1 MLRRIRI
8 VFSALFFAAV
18 TLLFLDF
25 TGAAA
30 AWFGWAAKVQFLPA
44 LLGANLAVVAG
55 LVLLTLL
62 FGRIYCSVIC
72 PLGVLQDVFSHA
84 AGRRKRNRFAYAP
97 AMTAVRLGFL
107 AAFFALAALG
117 LLSVASLAAPYSAY
131 GRIASVLFAPAW
143 ALGNNALTALSEAAG
158 GYAFYPVEMR
168 FGGIGIFLAAAAT
181 LAVVGILAWKGG
193 RTYCNTGCPVGTV
206 LGFFAKYS
214 LFRPVIDASK
224 CNSCGMCSR
233 NCKSKCIDYKNHSID
248 YGRCVACFDCVGVC
262 RNSAISYSP
271 AIGGK
276 RAFPK
281 PRGSEKAAPPSGA
294 RAGFSAA
301 ENSKRAFSRKGRRGF
316 FSALF
321 LFAGGAAA
329 DAAEA
334 MKVDGGLA
342 PIRARRRPERAF
354 KISPPGSEGIANI
367 AGKCTACQLCVS
379 ACPSR
384 VLVPSRSLSGF
395 MQPEMTYENGYCSV
409 ECVECSK
416 VCPAGAILPISPEE
430 KASTQIGRAVWAA
443 SRCVVNTD
451 AMQCDN
457 CFRQCPTGAIQMVAK
472 DPKDPKSLKIPTVD
486 VARCIGCGAC
496 ENLCPA
502 RPVAAICVEGNPSHS
517 RI

>member
-1 MLRRIRI
+1 MLRKIRI
-8 VFSALFFAAV
+8 ALAVLFFSAV

-25 TGAAA
+25 TGTAAE
-30 AWFGWAAKVQFLPA
+30 WFGWTAKIQFLPS
-44 LLGANLAVVAG
+44 LLAANFAVVAG
-55 LVLLTLL
+55 LVFLTLL

-97 AMTAVRLGFL
+97 AMTLVRAGFL
-107 AAFFALAALG
+107 AAFIALAALG
-117 LLSVASLAAPYSAY
+117 LLSVASLVAPYSAY
-131 GRIASVLFAPAW
+131 GRIASNFLAPVW
-143 ALGNNALTALSEAAG
+143 ALGNNALAALSEAAG
-158 GYAFYPVEMR
+158 GYAFYPAEIWFKGAGV
-168 FGGIGIFLAAAAT
+168 FLAAAAT
-181 LAVVGILAWKGG
+181 LAVVGVLAWKGG
-193 RTYCNTGCPVGTV
+193 RTYCNTVCPVGTV

-214 LFRPVIDASK
+214 LFKPVIDASK
-224 CNSCGMCSR
+224 CNSCSLCSR

-248 YGRCVACFDCVGVC
+248 YSRCVACFDCVGVC
-262 RNSAISYSP
+262 RKSAISYSP
-271 AIGGK
+271 AFAK
-276 RAFPK
+276 
-281 PRGSEKAAPPSGA
+281 KAAAKHAEAERAARPEGA
-294 RAGFSAA
+294 RAEFSAA
-301 ENSKRAFSRKGRRGF
+301 KKEPPAVFRKGRRGF
-316 FSALF
+316 FSTLF
-321 LFAGGAAA
+321 MLAGGAAA
-329 DAAEA
+329 DAAET

-354 KISPPGSEGIANI
+354 KISPPGSGGIANI
-367 AGKCTACQLCVS
+367 ADKCTACQLCVS

-395 MQPEMTYENGYCSV
+395 MQPEMTYENGYCRI

-430 KASTQIGRAVWAA
+430 KASTQIGRAVWTA
-443 SRCVVNTD
+443 SRCIVNAD
-451 AMQCDN
+451 GMQCDN

-502 RPVAAICVEGNPSHS
+502 RPVAAICVEGNPSHN